1 MGYSIE
7 QLFHECNMLHKV
19 LEVELI
25 DPIRVSG
32 KLMTNVTLL
41 EIICSD
47 KESKEMMIRVSN
59 NIQNYSGSY
68 VMRISDKSGN
78 PINYQTVEI
87 DIEKIK
93 EVWERD

>member
-1 MGYSIE
+1 
-7 QLFHECNMLHKV
+7 MLHKV

-59 NIQNYSGSY
+59 NS
-68 VMRISDKSGN
+68 
-78 PINYQTVEI
+78 
-87 DIEKIK
+87 
-93 EVWERD
+93 

>member
-1 MGYSIE
+1 
-7 QLFHECNMLHKV
+7 
-19 LEVELI
+19 
-25 DPIRVSG
+25 
-32 KLMTNVTLL
+32 
-41 EIICSD
+41 
-47 KESKEMMIRVSN
+47 MMIRVSN

-93 EVWERD
+93 EVWGRD